1 MDHPYQA
8 LIKCPERK
16 ARIPISPGTLL
27 PFRNSE
33 TEMKPILTAL
43 AIAAAVVTSGAPLMA
58 ETTAAAPAMKPAEQ
72 AEKGSTLQTANAMIN
87 YGRAKGD
94 ALAMIAGVQMMLD
107 VSSGTT
113 IETGG
118 APVDLGKVLDE
129 AVALAKDD
137 ALIVAKAESL
147 RDAAETQNR
156 AMCYWEYYC
165 DWYGYCEYW
174 YVCY

>member
-1 MDHPYQA
+1 MKRF
-8 LIKCPERK
+8 I
-16 ARIPISPGTLL
+16 TLL
-27 PFRNSE
+27 AF
-33 TEMKPILTAL
+33 
-43 AIAAAVVTSGAPLMA
+43 AAAVTASGVPVTA
-58 ETTAAAPAMKPAEQ
+58 ETPAAPPAMKPAEQ

-87 YGRAKGD
+87 YGRSKGD
-94 ALAMIAGVQMMLD
+94 ALAMIAGVKMMLD
-107 VSSGTT
+107 VTAGTT

-118 APVDLGKVLDE
+118 TPVDLGKVLDE

-137 ALIVAKAESL
+137 PLIIAKADSL

-156 AMCYWEYYC
+156 AMCYWEYWC